1 MAVTPEYGSP
11 DVWAEKVD
19 PVYEAL
25 SAAVIAASPVR
36 LTGRLIADLGAGT
49 GATSRAIVRVG
60 GRPVA
65 VDVSYPMLAH
75 RRTERPQAV
84 VADITALPI
93 AAHSLGGA
101 IAAFSL
107 SHIDDPAAALAEAA
121 RVTEPGGPVLA
132 GVFADTGSRHPAGP
146 ILDRLAAQRGWAP
159 PSWYLHLKQDLEP
172 RMADASE
179 LTRLAAS
186 AGLIDVTLFD
196 REVDAGLD
204 TAEDFVGWRLGH
216 PAMAPFV
223 AQLPPAERLSLEAEA
238 VAEVGV
244 GLEPLRLAVRILF
257 GKAPA
262 TCSRGA
268 GRPPRPAA

>member
-1 MAVTPEYGSP
+1 MAVTPEYGTP

-25 SAAVIAASPVR
+25 GAAVVAASPVR
-36 LTGRLIADLGAGT
+36 LSGRLIADLGAGT
-49 GATSRAIVRVG
+49 GATSRAILRVG

-75 RRTERPQAV
+75 RRTERPWAV

-93 AAHSLGGA
+93 AADSLGGA

-107 SHIDDPAAALAEAA
+107 SHTDDPGAALAEAA
-121 RVTEPGGPVLA
+121 RVTQPGGPVLA
-132 GVFADTGSRHPAGP
+132 GVFVDTGSRHPAGP

-186 AGLIDVTLFD
+186 AGLIDITLFD
-196 REVDAGLD
+196 CEVDAGLD

-223 AQLPPAERLSLEAEA
+223 AQLPPAERLALEAEA

-244 GLEPLRLAVRILF
+244 RLEPLRLAVRILF

-262 TCSRGA
+262 TC
-268 GRPPRPAA
+268 